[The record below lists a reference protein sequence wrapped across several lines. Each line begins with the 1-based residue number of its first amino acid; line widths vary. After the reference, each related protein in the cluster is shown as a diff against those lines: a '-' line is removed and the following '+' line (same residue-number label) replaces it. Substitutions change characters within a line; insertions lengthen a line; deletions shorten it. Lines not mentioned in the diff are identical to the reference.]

1 MKNGLSLSSQLP
13 IPVATLRAATHNT
26 KTSVELMQ
34 NEELKNSL
42 VLFEVVEIVLLAG
55 RDSATVFSS
64 GQLETQPNSTVSAL
78 VLGATLEF
86 EPFVEAARRQ
96 LV

>member
-1 MKNGLSLSSQLP
+1 MKNSLSLSSQLP
-13 IPVATLRAATHNT
+13 IPVATLRSATHNT
-26 KTSVELMQ
+26 KTRVELMQ

-42 VLFEVVEIVLLAG
+42 VLFEVVEIVLFTR